1 MYIFFQ
7 PMFKIINSYI
17 LILFIIRAH
26 CSIND
31 DFKQAKYI
39 KDFNSYEE
47 YQEAF
52 KNNELK
58 YGFLLMYN
66 SNCGFCIKFS
76 SNYIALSEIYHDH
89 LFFYSVGTDHGKY
102 TKDFD
107 IRGFPTILF
116 YNNGS
121 YSEYNQKRGINKI
134 SLFIKNYIPF
144 IGCTEISYKNIQTV
158 LDDIYQ
164 KNDRNLL
171 IGFFNE
177 KKIINSF
184 INLTN
189 DFINEYLDY
198 CYYIIRN
205 ESTTERPNEIFLNMK
220 ENEIWTINRIK
231 GENTFI
237 FNENNYKQ
245 NLFKNVINIYED
257 INNENKLNL
266 LKRMKNKDYILFIYN
281 DDNMKNEYINKI
293 IELYNLGKD
302 EIFFKYYYILFN
314 KFLAKE
320 KYENLEINKIYHV
333 SNDFENKI
341 IIEDLNK
348 YLYIDTNN
356 KPKLKITE
364 KINNNINS
372 ISSVDKINILRENI
386 SNINEKEGIID
397 RNNKNESI
405 SNSIKNIQIINEIKI
420 ETKEENLTIKD
431 SKKIHESESTK
442 EEQQNN
448 QIIPKLIDIEIKEE
462 NSPINENKKTN
473 KTAFNDTKNMDKEMN
488 HEKNGKNFYYE
499 DIRKKIKNRR
509 FNFTM
514 IKNKINKMPKEKIIH
529 NEIKDENTKNIHM
542 EYDDDDVEEQSSNK
556 IIKLLIVICIM
567 VLVIY
572 YIATRYLC
580 VGFVKSDD
588 NQVIEFNNQANKIE
602 II

>member
-102 TKDFD
+102 TKEFD

-121 YSEYNQKRGINKI
+121 YSEYNQRKRGVNKI

-184 INLTN
+184 TNLTN

-205 ESTTERPNEIFLNMK
+205 ESTTERPNEVFLNMK

-257 INNENKLNL
+257 INNENDLNL

-293 IELYNLGKD
+293 NKLYNSGED
-302 EIFFKYYYILFN
+302 EKFFKYYYILFN
-314 KFLAKE
+314 KNIAPE
-320 KYENLEINKIYHV
+320 KYRNLEINKIFHV
-333 SNDFENKI
+333 SNNFKNQA

-348 YLYIDTNN
+348 YLNINEDNN
-356 KPKLKITE
+356 SELIETE
-364 KINNNINS
+364 KITNNNNLISTSDITNTINQKVS
-372 ISSVDKINILRENI
+372 EVNDK
-386 SNINEKEGIID
+386 
-397 RNNKNESI
+397 NKNEGI
-405 SNSIKNIQIINEIKI
+405 NNSIQNTQII
-420 ETKEENLTIKD
+420 KEVK
-431 SKKIHESESTK
+431 
-442 EEQQNN
+442 
-448 QIIPKLIDIEIKEE
+448 IEIKEE
-462 NSPINENKKTN
+462 NITIKDTGITKENDNIRDDPRNDQIIQNKIKDEKKEEKSPINDKNRVNETVSNDKQIKDNEINNKRK
-473 KTAFNDTKNMDKEMN
+473 
-488 HEKNGKNFYYE
+488 EKNIFSKDFRQKRRE
-499 DIRKKIKNRR
+499 RK
-509 FNFTM
+509 FNFTN
-514 IKNKINKMPKEKIIH
+514 IKNKIHEESKI
-529 NEIKDENTKNIHM
+529 KNI
-542 EYDDDDVEEQSSNK
+542 YNKKKDKNIKNIQNDDDDDENDSKQSSNK
-556 IIKLLIVICIM
+556 IIKLFIVICVM
-567 VLVIY
+567 ALVIY
-572 YIATRYLC
+572 FIFTRYLC
-580 VGFVKSDD
+580 VGFIKIDD
-588 NQVIEFNNQANKIE
+588 NQIIEFNNQANKLE

>member
-102 TKDFD
+102 TKEFD

-121 YSEYNQKRGINKI
+121 YFEYNQKKRGVNKI
-134 SLFIKNYIPF
+134 SLFIKNNIPF
-144 IGCTEISYKNIQTV
+144 IGCSEISYKNIQTV

-198 CYYIIRN
+198 CYYIVRN
-205 ESTTERPNEIFLNMK
+205 ESTTERPNEVFLNMK

-293 IELYNLGKD
+293 NKLYNSGED
-302 EIFFKYYYILFN
+302 EKFFKYYYILFN
-314 KFLAKE
+314 KNIAPE
-320 KYENLEINKIYHV
+320 KYRNLEINKIFHV
-333 SNDFENKI
+333 SNNFKNQA

-348 YLYIDTNN
+348 YLNIDEDNN
-356 KPKLKITE
+356 SELIETE
-364 KINNNINS
+364 KITNNNNL
-372 ISSVDKINILRENI
+372 ISSLGIKNTINQKVSEVNDK
-386 SNINEKEGIID
+386 
-397 RNNKNESI
+397 NKNEGI
-405 SNSIKNIQIINEIKI
+405 NNSIQNTQII
-420 ETKEENLTIKD
+420 KEVK
-431 SKKIHESESTK
+431 
-442 EEQQNN
+442 
-448 QIIPKLIDIEIKEE
+448 IEIKEE
-462 NSPINENKKTN
+462 NITIKDTGITKENDNIRDNPRNDQIIQNKIKDEKKEEKSPINDKNRVNETVSNDKQIKDNEINNKRK
-473 KTAFNDTKNMDKEMN
+473 
-488 HEKNGKNFYYE
+488 EKNIFSKDFRQKRRE
-499 DIRKKIKNRR
+499 RK
-509 FNFTM
+509 FNFTN
-514 IKNKINKMPKEKIIH
+514 IKNKIHEESKI
-529 NEIKDENTKNIHM
+529 KNI
-542 EYDDDDVEEQSSNK
+542 YNKKKDKNIKNIQNDDDDDENDSKQSSNK
-556 IIKLLIVICIM
+556 IIKLFIVICVM
-567 VLVIY
+567 ALVIY
-572 YIATRYLC
+572 FIFTRYLC
-580 VGFVKSDD
+580 VGFIKIDD
-588 NQVIEFNNQANKIE
+588 NQIIEFNNQANKLE